1 VINIYINGDNNV
13 VNVVTGGQPVRVAAT
28 RRNPRVGHT
37 QPVEDQ
43 SKIDWW
49 QSARNVIAL
58 VVPLIFI
65 VNELYLLMFIL
76 SVVCLLVSY
85 GMEWW
90 ERHLAA
96 IQARRRNVAALMARE
111 NDENAAYLQ
120 GDSRGMYGDYQ
131 PEKL

>member
-1 VINIYINGDNNV
+1 VTNIYINGDNNV

-43 SKIDWW
+43 LKIDWW
-49 QSARNVIAL
+49 QSAGFVIAL
-58 VVPLIFI
+58 VVFLIFI
-65 VNELYLLMFIL
+65 VNELYLLMLIL

-85 GMEWW
+85 GMEWR
-90 ERHLAA
+90 EKHLAA
-96 IQARRRNVAALMARE
+96 IQARRRNVAALMARA
-111 NDENAAYLQ
+111 DGENAAYLQ